1 MMKFILLVLLVSL
14 TQAANIA
21 DEEVETVLEAD
32 FNGKD
37 TENGINN
44 EIRDIEELKVDSDVG
59 GTEFET
65 KNSLPETDEVAKDVP
80 DNCNE
85 LSPSISSLKVI
96 HGYSRPF
103 YIQIVG
109 KEVYLT
115 ESGKK
120 YIHVLNLH
128 GQRLRSFAIPS
139 GNPNGLFV
147 KGNKVLVTNLRKEI
161 YSFTTSGKLLGVQYA
176 HEPVGIAVDQHDFM
190 YVTEY
195 STGRIVVF
203 NSDGTHS
210 HSMSIGKGG
219 YLRKIQ
225 FDKNGN
231 LYVGDYLDKTIYHFN
246 KCGEVLSKIHV
257 DVSNIEGI
265 TIDPND
271 DRYIYV
277 TERQNGHGKVLK
289 LRIKDGVVIET
300 IRGLQGASDVAV
312 APDGKLWVVDFEDNV
327 IIIFGSSMEDE

>member
-21 DEEVETVLEAD
+21 DEEVKTVLEAY

-44 EIRDIEELKVDSDVG
+44 KIQNIDELKVDSDVG

-65 KNSLPETDEVAKDVP
+65 KNSLPETDEAAKDIP
-80 DNCNE
+80 DNDNE
-85 LSPSISSLKVI
+85 QSSSTSSLKVI
-96 HGYSRPF
+96 GGYTRPF

-120 YIHVLNLH
+120 DIHVLNLQ
-128 GQRLRSFAIPS
+128 GQKLRSFAIPS
-139 GNPNGLFV
+139 GSPVGLFV
-147 KGNKVLVTNLRKEI
+147 KGNKVLVTNHLKEI
-161 YSFTTSGKLLGVQYA
+161 YSFTTSGKLLRIQYA
-176 HEPVGIAVDQHDFM
+176 HEPVGIAVDQYDLM
-190 YVTEY
+190 YVTEW
-195 STGRIVVF
+195 STGRIAVF
-203 NSDGTHS
+203 NSDGTPCHS
-210 HSMSIGKGG
+210 ISTGKGG
-219 YLRKIQ
+219 FLRKIQ

-231 LYVGDYLDKTIYHFN
+231 LYVGDYYNKTIYHFN
-246 KCGEVLSKIHV
+246 KCGKVLSKIHV

-277 TERQNGHGKVLK
+277 TERGSGHGKVLK

-300 IRGLQGASDVAV
+300 IRGLRGASDVAV
-312 APDGKLWVVDFEDNV
+312 APDGKLWVVDFEGNV
-327 IIIFGSSMEDE
+327 IKIYSSSMEDE

>member
-37 TENGINN
+37 TENGIND
-44 EIRDIEELKVDSDVG
+44 EIRNIEELKVDSGVG
-59 GTEFET
+59 STKFET

-80 DNCNE
+80 DNDNE
-85 LSPSISSLKVI
+85 QSPSTSSLKVV

-109 KEVYLT
+109 KEVYFT
-115 ESGKK
+115 EYGRR

-128 GQRLRSFAIPS
+128 GQRIRSFAIPS
-139 GNPNGLFV
+139 GNPTGLFV
-147 KGNKVLVTNLRKEI
+147 KGNKVLVTNHRREI

-176 HEPVGIAVDQHDFM
+176 YEPVGIALDQHDLM
-190 YVTEY
+190 YVTEWR
-195 STGRIVVF
+195 TGRIAVF
-203 NSDGTHS
+203 NSDGTPS
-210 HSMSIGKGG
+210 HSISIGRRG

-231 LYVGDYLDKTIYHFN
+231 LYVGVHFAKAIYHFN
-246 KCGEVLSKIHV
+246 KCGKVLRKIHV
-257 DVSNIEGI
+257 NLSYIEGI
-265 TIDPND
+265 TIDPYD

-277 TERQNGHGKVLK
+277 TERRNGHGKVLK
-289 LRIKDGVVIET
+289 LRIKDGVVIKT
-300 IRGLQGASDVAV
+300 IHGLRGASDVAM
-312 APDGKLWVVDFEDNV
+312 APDGKLWVVDFEGNA
-327 IIIFGSSMEDE
+327 IKIYSF

>member
-21 DEEVETVLEAD
+21 DEEAETVLEAD

-59 GTEFET
+59 GMEFET
-65 KNSLPETDEVAKDVP
+65 KNSLPETDEDVP
-80 DNCNE
+80 DNDNGK
-85 LSPSISSLKVI
+85 SPQVVD
-96 HGYSRPF
+96 GYSGPF

-109 KEVYLT
+109 KEVYFT
-115 ESGKK
+115 EFGKK
-120 YIHVLNLH
+120 YIHVLNLQ
-128 GQRLRSFAIPS
+128 GQRLRSFEIPS
-139 GNPNGLFV
+139 GYPTGLFV
-147 KGNKVLVTNLRKEI
+147 KGNKVLVTNQYNGT
-161 YSFTTSGKLLGVQYA
+161 YSFTTSGKLLGVQYS
-176 HEPVGIAVDQHDFM
+176 HEPVGIAVDQNDLM
-190 YVTEY
+190 YVTEWR
-195 STGRIVVF
+195 TGRIVVF
-203 NSDGTHS
+203 NSDGTPS
-210 HSMSIGKGG
+210 HSISIGKDG

-231 LYVGDYLDKTIYHFN
+231 LYVGDYLAKTIYHFN
-246 KCGEVLSKIHV
+246 KCGKVLRKIPV
-257 DVSNIEGI
+257 DVSRIEGI

-277 TERQNGHGKVLK
+277 TERKEGHGKVLK
-289 LRIKDGVVIET
+289 LRIKDGVVIKT

-312 APDGKLWVVDFEDNV
+312 APDGKLWVVDFWGHA
-327 IIIFGSSMEDE
+327 IKIYSF

>member
-120 YIHVLNLH
+120 DIHVLNLQ
-128 GQRLRSFAIPS
+128 GQKLRSFAIPS
-139 GNPNGLFV
+139 GNPTGLFV
-147 KGNKVLVTNLRKEI
+147 KGNKVLVTNHRREI

-176 HEPVGIAVDQHDFM
+176 HQPLGIALDQYDLM
-190 YVTEY
+190 YVTEWK
-195 STGRIVVF
+195 TGRIAVF
-203 NSDGTHS
+203 NSDGTPS
-210 HSMSIGKGG
+210 HSMGIGRRGH
-219 YLRKIQ
+219 LRKIQ
-225 FDKNGN
+225 FDKDGN
-231 LYVGDYLDKTIYHFN
+231 LYVGDFYAKTIYHFN
-246 KCGEVLSKIHV
+246 KCGKVLRKIRV
-257 DVSNIEGI
+257 NLSSIEGI
-265 TIDPND
+265 TIDPYD
-271 DRYIYV
+271 DRYLYV
-277 TERQNGHGKVLK
+277 TERRKGHGKVLK
-289 LRIKDGVVIET
+289 LRIKDGVVIKT
-300 IRGLQGASDVAV
+300 IHGLQGASDVAV
-312 APDGKLWVVDFEDNV
+312 APDGKLWVVDFEGNA
-327 IIIFGSSMEDE
+327 IRIYNF